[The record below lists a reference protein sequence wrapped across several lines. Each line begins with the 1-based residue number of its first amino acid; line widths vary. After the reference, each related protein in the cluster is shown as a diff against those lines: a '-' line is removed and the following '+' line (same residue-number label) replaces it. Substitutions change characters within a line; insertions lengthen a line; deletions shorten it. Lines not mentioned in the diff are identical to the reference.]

1 MQGKLLCLFYSGRK
15 GKYILK
21 DFLYNTV
28 RSSGKAVSVI
38 SCTTKM
44 SDFESHFQDSV
55 APLIRDEIQT
65 FF

>member
-44 SDFESHFQDSV
+44 SDCASHF
-55 APLIRDEIQT
+55 
-65 FF
+65 